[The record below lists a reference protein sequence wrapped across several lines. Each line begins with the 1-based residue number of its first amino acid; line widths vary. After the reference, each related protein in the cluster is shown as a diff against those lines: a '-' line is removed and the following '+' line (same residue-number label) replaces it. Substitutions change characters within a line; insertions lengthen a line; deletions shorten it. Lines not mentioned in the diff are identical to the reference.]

1 MKVDVSKAVSRPL
14 VPSKVCC
21 VTSFWSLVFA
31 GVVESLS
38 LESELLSALSTV
50 NDESRLRPIDA
61 SELYEF
67 EPVSLIEE
75 TRSTS

>member
-1 MKVDVSKAVSRPL
+1 MMLFGPTKSAATALASEASAVVKVDVSKAVSRPL

-38 LESELLSALSTV
+38 LES
-50 NDESRLRPIDA
+50 
-61 SELYEF
+61 
-67 EPVSLIEE
+67 
-75 TRSTS
+75 